1 MVSKA
6 FSFPRSHFIGFDH
19 VWSEIERL
27 SDMADNKQYPPHNVV
42 KHTESKFSVELALAG
57 YCKDDL
63 TVEVKDGIL
72 VIQGIGRPNHEAFVD
87 REYLHRGISA
97 KKFTRTFRLSEHVV
111 VDGAD
116 FKDGLLV
123 IDLRVEIPEE
133 KRPRVIAIGNKQQLL
148 NESRDSVLSEVDS
161 LLNED

>member
-19 VWSEIERL
+19 IWNDIARL
-27 SDMADNKQYPPHNVV
+27 SEMSDNKLYPPHNVV
-42 KHTESKFSVELALAG
+42 KQDETHFSVELALAG
-57 YCKDDL
+57 YSKEDL

-72 VIQGIGRPNHEAFVD
+72 VVTGGKNEEAE

-133 KRPRVIAIGNKQQLL
+133 KRPRTVQIGKKGKKQLL
-148 NESRDSVLSEVDS
+148 T
-161 LLNED
+161 ED

>member
-1 MVSKA
+1 MV
-6 FSFPRSHFIGFDH
+6 ITG
-19 VWSEIERL
+19 
-27 SDMADNKQYPPHNVV
+27 
-42 KHTESKFSVELALAG
+42 
-57 YCKDDL
+57 
-63 TVEVKDGIL
+63 
-72 VIQGIGRPNHEAFVD
+72 GRPTEKEAAE

-133 KRPRVIAIGNKQQLL
+133 KRPRIIPIGKTDKQLL
-148 NESRDSVLSEVDS
+148 TEE
-161 LLNED
+161 

>member
-19 VWSEIERL
+19 IWNDIARL
-27 SDMADNKQYPPHNVV
+27 SEMSDNKLYPPHNVV
-42 KHTESKFSVELALAG
+42 KKDETHFSVELALAG
-57 YCKDDL
+57 YSKDDL
-63 TVEVKDGIL
+63 NVEVKDGIL
-72 VIQGIGRPNHEAFVD
+72 VVAGGKTDGEQE

-133 KRPRVIAIGNKQQLL
+133 KRPRQITIGKTKGKKQLL
-148 NESRDSVLSEVDS
+148 T
-161 LLNED
+161 ED

>member
-19 VWSEIERL
+19 IWNDIARL
-27 SDMADNKQYPPHNVV
+27 SEMSDNKLYPPHNVV
-42 KHTESKFSVELALAG
+42 KKDETHFSVELALAG
-57 YCKDDL
+57 YSKDDL
-63 TVEVKDGIL
+63 VVEVKDGIL
-72 VIQGIGRPNHEAFVD
+72 VVAGGKTDGEQE

-133 KRPRVIAIGNKQQLL
+133 KRPRQITIGKTKGKKQLL
-148 NESRDSVLSEVDS
+148 T
-161 LLNED
+161 ED

>member
-1 MVSKA
+1 VVTGGKA
-6 FSFPRSHFIGFDH
+6 EGD
-19 VWSEIERL
+19 EE
-27 SDMADNKQYPPHNVV
+27 
-42 KHTESKFSVELALAG
+42 
-57 YCKDDL
+57 
-63 TVEVKDGIL
+63 
-72 VIQGIGRPNHEAFVD
+72 

-133 KRPRVIAIGNKQQLL
+133 KRPRTVQIGKSKGKKQLL
-148 NESRDSVLSEVDS
+148 T
-161 LLNED
+161 ED

>member
-1 MVSKA
+1 MVATKA

-19 VWSEIERL
+19 VWSERERL
-27 SDMADNKQYPPHNVV
+27 SEMADNKLYPPHNVV
-42 KHTESKFSVELALAG
+42 KKDETHFSIELALAG
-57 YCKDDL
+57 YSKDQL

-72 VIQGIGRPNHEAFVD
+72 VVAGGKGDGEVE

-116 FKDGLLV
+116 FIDGLLV
-123 IDLRVEIPEE
+123 IDLRVEVPEE
-133 KRPRVIAIGNKQQLL
+133 KRPRAIPIGGQLL
-148 NESRDSVLSEVDS
+148 TEE
-161 LLNED
+161 

>member
-27 SDMADNKQYPPHNVV
+27 SDMADNKLYPPHNVV
-42 KHTESKFSVELALAG
+42 KKDETHFSVELALAG
-57 YCKDDL
+57 YSSDDL
-63 TVEVKDGIL
+63 MVEVKDGIL
-72 VIQGIGRPNHEAFVD
+72 VVQGGKTGEGEVE

-133 KRPRVIAIGNKQQLL
+133 KRPRTIPIGSMDKQLL
-148 NESRDSVLSEVDS
+148 T
-161 LLNED
+161 ED

>member
-1 MVSKA
+1 MVATKA

-27 SDMADNKQYPPHNVV
+27 SEMADNKLYPTHNVA
-42 KHTESKFSVELALAG
+42 KKDETHFSIELALAG
-57 YCKDDL
+57 YNKEQL

-72 VIQGIGRPNHEAFVD
+72 VVAGGKSDGEVE

-116 FKDGLLV
+116 FIDGLLV
-123 IDLRVEIPEE
+123 IDLRVEVPEE
-133 KRPRVIAIGNKQQLL
+133 KRPRAIPIGGQLL
-148 NESRDSVLSEVDS
+148 TEE
-161 LLNED
+161 